1 MPAQSHTEPLS
12 AYMSDVHRTDLLDRD
27 QEAALARRWCAERD
41 QAVAEELVRRN
52 LRFVVKVAMGYRK
65 YGVPVTDLIQE
76 GNMGLIRAVEKFD
89 PSRGTRLIS
98 YAVWW
103 IKAYI
108 QAYIIRSWSLVRVG
122 TTQTQR
128 RLFYKLP
135 RVLSEPRLPG
145 ESQDERIERIAEDL
159 NARPKD
165 VVLMMGALTGRDLSL
180 DVPVAETSMVTW
192 GDRVRDERANPEEA
206 TAEGEDDAVR
216 RGILLECLGKLS
228 DRQQEIM
235 RLRHLID
242 EPMTLREVAAAMG
255 ISRERVRQLEGQAFR
270 KLKAMMVPRYQRG
283 ANQAPAQPRSLR
295 SSRTA

>member
-1 MPAQSHTEPLS
+1 MPAQSPTEPLS
-12 AYMSDVHRTDLLDRD
+12 AYMNDVHRTDLLDRE
-27 QEAALARRWCAERD
+27 QEAALALRWCSERD
-41 QAVAEELVRRN
+41 ERAAEELVQRN

-135 RVLSEPRLPG
+135 RALSAPRVPG
-145 ESQDERIERIAEDL
+145 ESYEKRIERIAEDL

-165 VVLMMGALTGRDLSL
+165 VILMMGALNGRDLSL
-180 DVPVAETSMVTW
+180 DVPIEDSSSVTW
-192 GDRVRDERANPEEA
+192 GERVRDERANPEQA
-206 TAEGEDDAVR
+206 TAEQEDEAVR
-216 RGILLECLGKLS
+216 RAILLECLGKLS
-228 DRQQEIM
+228 ERQQEIM
-235 RLRHLID
+235 RLRHLVD
-242 EPMTLREVAAAMG
+242 EPMTLRQVGAAMG
-255 ISRERVRQLEGQAFR
+255 ISRERVRQLEAQAMR
-270 KLKAMMVPRYQRG
+270 KLKGMMVPRYQRG
-283 ANQAPAQPRSLR
+283 ANQAPRPAAWSQSPM
-295 SSRTA
+295 TA